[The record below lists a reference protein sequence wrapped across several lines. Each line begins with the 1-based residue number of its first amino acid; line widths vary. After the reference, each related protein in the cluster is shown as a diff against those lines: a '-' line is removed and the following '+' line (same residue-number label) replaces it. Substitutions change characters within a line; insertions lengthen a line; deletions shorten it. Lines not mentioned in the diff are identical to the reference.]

1 MEPRF
6 KSWIGG
12 PDTRAVLPL
21 LAVSAASVALTLV
34 RTLLTRHTW
43 DLYLIWN
50 LFLAWVPLFIAL
62 GLLRAGMR
70 SSNRSFWSWA
80 VVWLLFFPNAPY
92 LLTDLIHLP
101 PPHRSSWWTELVLHL
116 LFAMSG
122 LVAGFLSLRWMQRLV
137 TDRHGVTVG
146 RIAAVCAIVLAG
158 LGLYIGRV
166 ERWNSWDVVVNPLGL
181 LLDIPSWINLRSFK
195 LIVLFTVLMLGTHG
209 LLMALAP
216 AASLQQEPQRRK
228 RSILE
233 LP

>member
-1 MEPRF
+1 MNRPF
-6 KSWIGG
+6 SFSH
-12 PDTRAVLPL
+12 PDLRALVP
-21 LAVSAASVALTLV
+21 LAVVSLVAVALTV
-34 RTLLTRHTW
+34 ARTLLTRHTW

-62 GLLRAGMR
+62 VLQRAGMR

-92 LLTDLIHLP
+92 ILTDLIHLP

-122 LVAGFLSLRWMQRLV
+122 LVAGFLSLRLMQRLV
-137 TDRHGVTVG
+137 TDRHGLAVG
-146 RIAAVCAIVLAG
+146 WIAAIGVTALAG

-181 LLDIPSWINLRSFK
+181 LLDDPRWINLRSLK
-195 LIVLFTVLMLGTHG
+195 LIALFTVLMLGTHG
-209 LLMALAP
+209 LLMALVGGG
-216 AASLQQEPQRRK
+216 ERDRK
-228 RSILE
+228 TN
-233 LP
+233 P